1 MADIRKRIQSLAHIG
16 EQGIIKEKIFR
27 IVMGKTG
34 EKREG
39 KAIMNLEKL
48 QQSMYDLVVETS
60 TKLPNDVRRA
70 IRAGKERESAGTRSA
85 MSLDTI
91 TNNIKMADDNISPIC
106 QDTGLPT
113 FKIKTPVGVNQLVI
127 KEAIT
132 NAVALATKNGKL
144 RPNSVDSL
152 TGENSG
158 DNLGGG
164 TPVIKFEQWEKDY
177 IDARLILK
185 GGGCENKNIQYSL
198 PCELDGL
205 GRAGR
210 DLDGIR
216 KCIMHSVYQAQ
227 GQGCSAGFI
236 GVGIGGD
243 RSSGYDL
250 AKEQLFRSVE
260 DVNANEDLRRL
271 EEYVLE
277 NANKLGIGT
286 MGFGGEITLLGCKV
300 GVMNRIPASFFVSV
314 AYNCWAFRRL
324 GITIDAE
331 TGEIQ
336 DWMYQDGEQIDF
348 GKTDAEEEVAATS
361 EDNAVIELQAPITE
375 EKIRSLKVGDVVKI
389 NGMMYTG
396 RDAIH
401 HHLMEHDAPVDLN
414 GQIIYHCGPVMMKDE
429 EGKWHVKA
437 AGPTT
442 SIREEPYQGD
452 IMKKFGIRAV
462 IGKGGM
468 GPKTLAALEEHGGVY
483 LNAIGGAAQYYAD
496 CIKSVEGVDLMN
508 FGIPEAMWHLKVEGF
523 TAVVTMDSH
532 GNSLHKDV
540 DKSSLEK
547 LAQFKEP
554 VFK

>member
-1 MADIRKRIQSLAHIG
+1 
-16 EQGIIKEKIFR
+16 
-27 IVMGKTG
+27 
-34 EKREG
+34 
-39 KAIMNLEKL
+39 MNIEALRTSIYQLIE
-48 QQSMYDLVVETS
+48 ETS
-60 TKLPNDVRRA
+60 TNLPKDVRRA
-70 IRAGKERESAGTRSA
+70 IKSAAQRESAGTRSA
-85 MSLDTI
+85 MSLETI
-91 TNNIKMADDNISPIC
+91 QENIGMADMEVSPIC

-113 FKIKTPVGVNQLVI
+113 FKIKTPVGTNQLEIKAVI
-127 KEAIT
+127 HECIE
-132 NAVALATKNGKL
+132 LATQKGKL

-152 TGENSG
+152 HGVNSG
-158 DNLGGG
+158 NNLGAG

-177 IDARLILK
+177 IDIGLILK

-216 KCIMHSVYQAQ
+216 KCILHSVYQAQ

-250 AKEQLFRSVE
+250 AKEQLFRTVD
-260 DVNANEDLRRL
+260 DVNENAELAEL
-271 EEYVLE
+271 EAYIME

-286 MGFGGEITLLGCKV
+286 MGFGGETTLLGCKI

-324 GITIDAE
+324 GIKLDAN
-331 TGEIQ
+331 TGSIIA
-336 DWMYQDGEQIDF
+336 WKYQDGEKITF
-348 GKTDAEEEVAATS
+348 AGKVNSAEEDT
-361 EDNAVIELQAPITE
+361 VITLHAPISE
-375 EKIRSLKVGDVVKI
+375 EEIRQLKVGDVVEI
-389 NGMMYTG
+389 SGMMYTG

-401 HHLMEHDAPVDLN
+401 KYLSTNDSPVDLN
-414 GQIIYHCGPVMMKDE
+414 GQVIYHCGPVMLKDDE
-429 EGKWHVKA
+429 DIWHVKA

-462 IGKGGM
+462 MGKGGM
-468 GPKTLAALEEHGGVY
+468 GTKTLNALAEHGGVY

-496 CIKSVEGVDLMN
+496 CIKAVKGVDLMQ
-508 FGIPEAMWHLKVEGF
+508 FGIPEAMWHLQVEGF
-523 TAVVTMDSH
+523 RAVVTMDSH
-532 GNSLHKDV
+532 GNSLHEDIE
-540 DKSSLEK
+540 KSSLEK
-547 LAQFKEP
+547 LTQFKEP
-554 VFK
+554 VYK

>member
-1 MADIRKRIQSLAHIG
+1 MNI
-16 EQGIIKEKIFR
+16 EKFQ
-27 IVMGKTG
+27 
-34 EKREG
+34 E
-39 KAIMNLEKL
+39 
-48 QQSMYDLVVETS
+48 SMYKLIVETS
-60 TKLPNDVRRA
+60 TILPRDVRRA
-70 IRAGKERESAGTRSA
+70 IQKAKEKENAGTRAA
-85 MSLDTI
+85 MSLATI
-91 TNNIKMADDNISPIC
+91 TNNIKMADDQVSPIC

-113 FKIKTPVGVNQLVI
+113 FKIKTPVGANQIEMKKAI
-127 KEAIT
+127 KAAI
-132 NAVALATKNGKL
+132 AQATKDGKL

-152 TGENSG
+152 TGDNSG
-158 DNLGGG
+158 DNLGEG

-198 PCELDGL
+198 PCELEGL

-216 KCIMHSVYQAQ
+216 KCILHSVYQAQ

-243 RSSGYDL
+243 RTSGYEL
-250 AKEQLFRSVE
+250 AKEQLFRSVDDE
-260 DVNANEDLRRL
+260 NPNEKLREL
-271 EEYVLE
+271 EAYVME

-286 MGFGGEITLLGCKV
+286 MGFGGETTLLGCKV
-300 GVMNRIPASFFVSV
+300 GVINRIPASFFVSV
-314 AYNCWAFRRL
+314 AYNCWAYRRL
-324 GITIDAE
+324 GVSVNAE
-331 TGEIQ
+331 NGEIV
-336 DWMYQDGEQIDF
+336 DWMYREGENIDF
-348 GKTDAEEEVAATS
+348 AQTDAERETAASAEESMIT
-361 EDNAVIELQAPITE
+361 LQAPITE
-375 EKIRSLKVGDVVKI
+375 EQIRQLKVGDVVRI

-401 HHLMEHDAPVDLN
+401 KYLSDHNSPVDLN
-414 GQIIYHCGPVMMKDE
+414 GQVIYHCGPVMLKDE
-429 EGKWHVKA
+429 EGTWHVKA

-452 IMKKFGIRAV
+452 IMKRFGIRAV

-468 GPKTLAALEEHGGVY
+468 GPKTLAALKEHGGIY

-496 CIKSVEGVDLMN
+496 CIKSVEGVDLMQ
-508 FGIPEAMWHLKVEGF
+508 FGIPEAMWHLRVEGF

-532 GNSLHKDV
+532 GHSLHAEV
-540 DKSSLEK
+540 DKSSMEK

>member
-1 MADIRKRIQSLAHIG
+1 MNI
-16 EQGIIKEKIFR
+16 EKFQ
-27 IVMGKTG
+27 
-34 EKREG
+34 E
-39 KAIMNLEKL
+39 
-48 QQSMYDLVVETS
+48 SMYKLIVETS
-60 TKLPNDVRRA
+60 TKLPKDVRRA
-70 IRAGKERESAGTRSA
+70 IKAAAERENAGTRSA
-85 MSLDTI
+85 MSLATI
-91 TNNIKMADDNISPIC
+91 TNNIKMADEQVSPIC

-113 FKIKTPVGVNQLVI
+113 FKIKTPVGANQI
-127 KEAIT
+127 EMKAAIQ
-132 NAVALATKNGKL
+132 AAIAQATKDGKL

-177 IDARLILK
+177 IDVRLILK

-198 PCELDGL
+198 PCELEGL

-250 AKEQLFRSVE
+250 AKEQLFRSND
-260 DVNANEDLRRL
+260 DVNPNEDLRKL
-271 EEYVLE
+271 EEYVIE

-286 MGFGGEITLLGCKV
+286 MGFGGETTLLGCKI

-324 GITIDAE
+324 GVNVHPE
-331 TGEIQ
+331 TGDII
-336 DWMYQDGEQIDF
+336 DWMYQEGEMIDF
-348 GKTDAEEEVAATS
+348 RQDEALAQQETAAAS
-361 EDNAVIELQAPITE
+361 EGVITLQAPITE
-375 EKIRSLKVGDVVKI
+375 EQIRTLKVGDVVKI
-389 NGMMYTG
+389 TGMMYTG

-401 HHLMEHDAPVDLN
+401 KYLSTNESPVDLD
-414 GQIIYHCGPVMMKDE
+414 GQVIYHCGPVMLKDGD
-429 EGKWHVKA
+429 GKWHVKA

-468 GPKTLAALEEHGGVY
+468 GPKTLAALKEHGGVY

-496 CIKSVEGVDLMN
+496 CIKSVEGVDLMQ

-532 GNSLHKDV
+532 GNSLHADV

>member
-1 MADIRKRIQSLAHIG
+1 MTESLLDD
-16 EQGIIKEKIFR
+16 KSNR
-27 IVMGKTG
+27 IVTERLAFSYLNTVRLYEG
-34 EKREG
+34 EIEMKNFYE
-39 KAIMNLEKL
+39 
-48 QQSMYDLVVETS
+48 SMYQLIIETS
-60 TKLPNDVRRA
+60 TNLPKDVRRA
-70 IRAGKERESAGTRSA
+70 IAAAKLKESAGTRSA
-85 MSLDTI
+85 MSLATI
-91 TNNIKMADDNISPIC
+91 TNNIKMADDNVSPIC

-113 FKIKTPVGVNQLVI
+113 FKLKVPVGANQIEMKKDI
-127 KEAIT
+127 KRAIEQ
-132 NAVALATKNGKL
+132 ATKDGKL
-144 RPNSVDSL
+144 RPNSVDSI
-152 TGENSG
+152 TGDNSG
-158 DNLGGG
+158 DNLGDG

-198 PCELDGL
+198 PCELEGL
-205 GRAGR
+205 GKAGR

-243 RSSGYDL
+243 RTSGYEL
-250 AKEQLFRSVE
+250 AKEQLFRRVD
-260 DVNANEDLRRL
+260 DVNEREELRLL
-271 EEYVLE
+271 EEYVME
-277 NANKLGIGT
+277 HANELGIGT
-286 MGFGGEITLLGCKV
+286 MGFGGETTLLGCKV
-300 GVMNRIPASFFVSV
+300 GVINRIPASFFVSV
-314 AYNCWAFRRL
+314 AYNCWAYRRL
-324 GITIDAE
+324 GVFINPENGSINE
-331 TGEIQ
+331 
-336 DWMYQDGEQIDF
+336 WLYQDGEEIDF
-348 GKTDAEEEVAATS
+348 SQNEVASTDEQTEQS
-361 EDNAVIELQAPITE
+361 KEVVLEAPITE
-375 EKIRSLKVGDVVKI
+375 EKIRELKVGDVVRI

-401 HHLMEHDAPVDLN
+401 KYLSENDSPVDLN
-414 GQIIYHCGPVMMKDE
+414 GQIIYHCGPVMLKDE
-429 EGKWHVKA
+429 DGNYHVKA

-452 IMKKFGIRAV
+452 IMKRFGIRAV

-468 GPKTLAALEEHGGVY
+468 GPKTLKALGEHGGVY

-496 CIKSVEGVDLMN
+496 CIKSVEGVDLMQ

-532 GNSLHKDV
+532 GNSLHADV

-547 LAQFKEP
+547 LANFKDP

>member
-1 MADIRKRIQSLAHIG
+1 
-16 EQGIIKEKIFR
+16 
-27 IVMGKTG
+27 
-34 EKREG
+34 
-39 KAIMNLEKL
+39 MNLAKFEE
-48 QQSMYDLVVETS
+48 SMYKLVVETS
-60 TKLPNDVRRA
+60 TKLPKDVRRA
-70 IRAGKERESAGTRSA
+70 VRAAKEKENAGTRA
-85 MSLDTI
+85 ALSLATI
-91 TNNIKMADDNISPIC
+91 TNNIKMADDNVSPIC

-113 FKIKTPVGVNQLVI
+113 FKIKTPVGVNQLQL
-127 KEAIT
+127 KEAIY
-132 NAVALATKNGKL
+132 NAIVLATKEGKL

-152 TGENSG
+152 TGKNSG
-158 DNLGGG
+158 NNLGGG

-177 IDARLILK
+177 IQVKLILK

-198 PCELDGL
+198 PCELEGL

-216 KCIMHSVYQAQ
+216 KCVLHSVYQAQ

-260 DVNANEDLRRL
+260 DVNPNEDLRKL
-271 EEYVLE
+271 EEYIME

-286 MGFGGEITLLGCKV
+286 MGFGGEATLLGCKI
-300 GVMNRIPASFFVSV
+300 GVMNRIPASFYVSV

-324 GITIDAE
+324 GVAINPE
-331 TGEIQ
+331 TGDIQ
-336 DWMYQDGEQIDF
+336 DWMYQEGETVDF
-348 GKTDAEEEVAATS
+348 TQTEAEKETAASS
-361 EDNAVIELQAPITE
+361 EGVITLQAPVSE
-375 EKIRSLKVGDVVKI
+375 EQIRQLKVGDVVQI
-389 NGMMYTG
+389 NGVMHTG

-401 HHLMEHDAPVDLN
+401 HYLMSHDAPIDLN
-414 GQIIYHCGPVMMKDE
+414 GQIIYHCGPVMLKDE
-429 EGKWHVKA
+429 EGVWHVKA

-468 GPKTLAALEEHGGVY
+468 GPKTLAALHEHGGVY
-483 LNAIGGAAQYYAD
+483 LNAIGGAAQYYAE
-496 CIKSVEGVDLMN
+496 CIKSVDGVDLTQ
-508 FGIPEAMWHLKVEGF
+508 FGIPESMWHLTVEGF

-532 GNSLHKDV
+532 GNSLHADV

-554 VFK
+554 VFN

>member
-1 MADIRKRIQSLAHIG
+1 MNI
-16 EQGIIKEKIFR
+16 EKFQ
-27 IVMGKTG
+27 
-34 EKREG
+34 E
-39 KAIMNLEKL
+39 
-48 QQSMYDLVVETS
+48 SMYQLIVETS
-60 TKLPNDVRRA
+60 TNLPKDVRRA
-70 IRAGKERESAGTRSA
+70 VKAAKERESAGTRAA
-85 MSLDTI
+85 MSLATI
-91 TNNIKMADDNISPIC
+91 TNNIKMADDNVSPIC

-113 FKIKTPVGVNQLVI
+113 FKIKTPVGVNQIEL
-127 KEAIT
+127 KKAIQ
-132 NAVALATKNGKL
+132 NAIVQATKDGKL

-152 TGENSG
+152 TGDNSG
-158 DNLGGG
+158 DNLGLGV
-164 TPVIKFEQWEKDY
+164 PVVKFDQWEKDY

-198 PCELDGL
+198 PCELEGL

-216 KCIMHSVYQAQ
+216 KCILHSVYQAQ

-250 AKEQLFRSVE
+250 AKEQLFRSNE
-260 DVNANEDLRRL
+260 DVNPNEDLRKL
-271 EEYVLE
+271 EEYIMD
-277 NANKLGIGT
+277 NANELGIGT
-286 MGFGGEITLLGCKV
+286 MGFGGETTLLGCKI
-300 GVMNRIPASFFVSV
+300 GVMHRIPASFFVSV

-324 GITIDAE
+324 GVTVNPE
-331 TGEIQ
+331 TGEINE
-336 DWMYQDGEQIDF
+336 WLYQEGDKIDF
-348 GKTDAEEEVAATS
+348 SPEEASKETAAASEAETK
-361 EDNAVIELQAPITE
+361 VITLQAPITE
-375 EKIRSLKVGDVVKI
+375 EQIRELKVGDVVRI
-389 NGMMYTG
+389 DGRMYTG

-401 HHLMEHDAPVDLN
+401 KHLSENDAPVDLD
-414 GQIIYHCGPVMMKDE
+414 GQIIYHCGPVMLKDE
-429 EGKWHVKA
+429 EGNWHVKA

-496 CIKSVEGVDLMN
+496 CIKSVDGVDLMQ
-508 FGIPEAMWHLKVEGF
+508 FGIPEAMWHLTVEGF
-523 TAVVTMDSH
+523 TAVVTMDAH
-532 GNSLHKDV
+532 GNSLHQDV

-547 LAQFKEP
+547 LAKFKER
-554 VFK
+554 VF